1 MESTNRLTSDPLTPH
16 PQADLP
22 GATQPQPQPESAALP
37 VTIDSLLDHVQAA
50 PARLGRTRLISID
63 GPAGSGKS
71 TLADRFAARAEARGL
86 HTRVLH
92 MDDLYEGWDGAVRGF
107 ALLRDHVLTRLADG
121 REGRYRRYD
130 WAAGAYAELHLVP
143 ATVELLIVEGV
154 TSCDRDADTWQ
165 SLKVW
170 IETTNEVRLDR
181 GIERDGEALRDHW
194 LEWMR
199 WERDH
204 FATENTRARAD
215 LIVDGNPTLPHDP
228 ALELITKSVN
238 LPHDSAAS

>member
-1 MESTNRLTSDPLTPH
+1 MESTNRLTSDPLNPH
-16 PQADLP
+16 PKPGSSQADRP
-22 GATQPQPQPESAALP
+22 SDGWP

-50 PARLGRTRLISID
+50 PARLGKTRLISID

-71 TLADRFAARAEARGL
+71 TLADRFAARAEARGV

-92 MDDLYEGWDGAVRGF
+92 MDDLYDGWDGAVRGF

-165 SLKVW
+165 SLKIW
-170 IETTNEVRLDR
+170 IETTNEIRLDR

-204 FATENTRARAD
+204 FASENTRTRAN
-215 LIVDGNPTLPHDP
+215 LTVDGNPTLPHDP

>member
-1 MESTNRLTSDPLTPH
+1 MESTETPLT
-16 PQADLP
+16 L
-22 GATQPQPQPESAALP
+22 
-37 VTIDSLLDHVQAA
+37 DSLLDHVQAA
-50 PARLGRTRLISID
+50 PPRLGRTRLISID

-71 TLADRFAARAEARGL
+71 TLAGRFEARAKARDL
-86 HTRVLH
+86 NTFVIH
-92 MDDLYEGWDGAVRGF
+92 MDDLYDGWAGAERGF
-107 ALLRDHVLTRLADG
+107 GLLRDHVLQRLSDG

-130 WAAGAYAELHLVP
+130 WNTGAYAELHVVP
-143 ATVELLIVEGV
+143 VTVDLLIVEGV
-154 TSCDRDADTWQ
+154 TSCDRDADQWQ
-165 SLKVW
+165 SLRLW

-204 FATENTRARAD
+204 FATQSTRDRAQV
-215 LIVDGNPTLPHDP
+215 IVDGNPDVPHDP
-228 ALELITKSVN
+228 TAELVAKSVA

>member
-1 MESTNRLTSDPLTPH
+1 MESTENPLT
-16 PQADLP
+16 L
-22 GATQPQPQPESAALP
+22 
-37 VTIDSLLDHVQAA
+37 DSLLDHVQAA
-50 PARLGRTRLISID
+50 PPRLGRTRLISID

-71 TLADRFAARAEARGL
+71 TLADRFEARAKARGL
-86 HTRVLH
+86 NTFVIH
-92 MDDLYEGWDGAVRGF
+92 MDDLYDGWAGAERGF
-107 ALLRDHVLTRLADG
+107 ALLRDHVLQRMADG

-130 WAAGAYAELHLVP
+130 WHTGAYAELHVVP
-143 ATVELLIVEGV
+143 VTVDLLIVEGV
-154 TSCDRDADTWQ
+154 TSGDREADGWQ
-165 SLKVW
+165 SLRLW

-204 FATENTRARAD
+204 FADQNTRDRAQVV
-215 LIVDGNPTLPHDP
+215 VDGNPAVPHDP
-228 ALELITKSVN
+228 ALELVAKAVA

>member
-1 MESTNRLTSDPLTPH
+1 MESTNRLTSDPLTTAP
-16 PQADLP
+16 
-22 GATQPQPQPESAALP
+22 SASDPL
-37 VTIDSLLDHVQAA
+37 TIDSLLDHVQAA

-71 TLADRFAARAEARGL
+71 TLADRVAARAEARGL
-86 HTRVLH
+86 HTRVLR
-92 MDDLYEGWDGAVRGF
+92 MDDLYDGWDGAVRGF

-130 WAAGAYAELHLVP
+130 WTTGAYAELHLVP

-154 TSCDRDADTWQ
+154 TSCDRDADAWQ
-165 SLKVW
+165 SLKIW
-170 IETTNEVRLDR
+170 IETTNEIRLER
-181 GIERDGEALRDHW
+181 GIDRDGEALRDRW
-194 LEWMR
+194 LDWMR

-204 FATENTRARAD
+204 FATENTRTRAN
-215 LIVDGNPTLPHDP
+215 LVVDGNPVVPHDP
-228 ALELITKSVN
+228 ATELVTKSLN

>member
-1 MESTNRLTSDPLTPH
+1 MESTETPLT
-16 PQADLP
+16 L
-22 GATQPQPQPESAALP
+22 
-37 VTIDSLLDHVQAA
+37 DSLLDHVQAA
-50 PARLGRTRLISID
+50 PPRLGRTRLISID

-71 TLADRFAARAEARGL
+71 TLAARFEARAKARDL
-86 HTRVLH
+86 NTFVIH
-92 MDDLYEGWDGAVRGF
+92 MDDLYDGWAGAERGF
-107 ALLRDHVLTRLADG
+107 ALLRDHVLQRLSDG

-130 WAAGAYAELHLVP
+130 WNTGAYAELHVVP
-143 ATVELLIVEGV
+143 VTVDVLIVEGV
-154 TSCDRDADTWQ
+154 TSCDRDADQWQ
-165 SLKVW
+165 SLRVW

-204 FATENTRARAD
+204 FATQSTRDRAQV
-215 LIVDGNPTLPHDP
+215 IVDGNPDVPHDP
-228 ALELITKSVN
+228 TAELVAKSVA